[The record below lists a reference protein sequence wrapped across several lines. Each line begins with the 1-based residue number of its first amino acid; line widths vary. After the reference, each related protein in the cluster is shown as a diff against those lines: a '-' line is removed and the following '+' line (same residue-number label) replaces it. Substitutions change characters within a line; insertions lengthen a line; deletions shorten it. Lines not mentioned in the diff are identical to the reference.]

1 MTNPYAPPQAVVQDV
16 VDPQAGIVLAE
27 RGARLGAAILDG
39 LFMLPMYI
47 GVVMAIAG
55 GETTADG
62 EASANL
68 GFLVGGLVV
77 TCVAFVVWAW
87 LTVLYVQRNGQTIA
101 KKLLGIKVVRSD
113 GSRASFGRIFWLRNV
128 VNTLIGIVP
137 LYGLI
142 DILFVFGDTRRCLHD
157 HIADTIVVV
166 A

>member
-16 VDPQAGIVLAE
+16 VDPQAGIVLAD

-39 LFMLPMYI
+39 LLMLPIYI
-47 GVVMAIAG
+47 GLIMAIAG
-55 GETTADG
+55 GETSDA
-62 EASANL
+62 AANPA
-68 GFLVGGLVV
+68 LVAGGV
-77 TCVAFVVWAW
+77 FVMFVSSITWIW
-87 LTVLYVQRNGQTIA
+87 LTVLFVRRNGQTIA

-137 LYGLI
+137 LYGVI